1 MIDNPL
7 PDQVMQEMDAIQKAS
22 DFEDY
27 CKSHAI
33 EIAKHY
39 NVYPELHDDFAEY
52 YHDYMC
58 QNHDQFDHT
67 CVHLDNSYID
77 DWWDECGDL
86 YDDYNSP
93 YDIDPTPQYLYDD
106 TGGEPPISAKER
118 SNAEFAKKYGNI
130 FHYGIELDDYH
141 D

>member
-106 TGGEPPISAKER
+106 TGGEPPISAEER
-118 SNAEFAKKYGNI
+118 RDAEFRKKYGWA
-130 FHYGIELDDYH
+130 
-141 D
+141 